1 MACFSLVTLH
11 PEGYAHI
18 SAFLDIKLLLYYSL
32 RDLGHE
38 VSLATNRF
46 PDGSTAI
53 VFGAHLIKDDFL
65 IDLPK
70 NCIIFNT
77 EQLGP
82 QASPWSDQMIALAQK
97 HLIWDYSSFNLKE
110 MLAGYS
116 NARALRIRLGYHSEL
131 ERISIRSCQ
140 SADFIFYGSITPL
153 RQQILSRI
161 RLSERLRISAF
172 FGMYG
177 WQRDGLLSRAR
188 AVLNLHSQPCRVLEW
203 VRMLPLLANAIP
215 CIALVH
221 PESRSDDAQLSYLLT
236 VSEQDPT
243 CELEDLYES
252 VDLLQD
258 HAQTMQHRFR
268 EQEPQTAF
276 TEAALDATFHSGFV
290 PAIGPERKPAW
301 CDSPARR
308 EPDRLWY
315 QHVYNWISDPRR
327 ISEFHLQ
334 EGWQR
339 QYHPDARFAEEF
351 QPPLWLEDAP
361 PAAGVSR
368 SQRLAVVL
376 HFHQEQEARL
386 FFANFGRWLAEISD
400 FYITTS
406 SAVVSAAL
414 ASLAQDYQIERAVIL
429 LTPNRGRDIPSKYIH
444 FNEQIKDYDL
454 CLFSHGKQSN
464 HAWFYDHNSI
474 LAGSEQR
481 IDAIRELFNSD
492 PSLGLVFPDYL
503 PSLRPLI
510 GWGSMR
516 SLVDT
521 LLEPQGWDSR
531 DVALLEFPAGG
542 FFWARPAA
550 LAPIFEL
557 NLTSEL
563 LPEEPLPR
571 DHSLL
576 HAIERLPC
584 IACQR
589 AGFHWIKLARSQQDI
604 QASDTAKLLPPNGMT
619 KAGQQPSFKLPKT
632 ILISSGAAASGLHID
647 SAEPEA
653 AAPDFAPLLARL
665 LNSSTPISLLHFH
678 HFDKSGYLPI
688 SWRLLL
694 RQAEASGYSLLIT
707 TCSGFDDESLKCI
720 ESHQW
725 LALRRPNIGACLGS
739 LRYVALLAQDLLSKG
754 VDLERLLFLND
765 SILPVHPTDACMQN
779 LVQLAELCNQEQA
792 CLGGFTDS
800 FEQAH
805 HLQSYALLANRRL
818 LADVSW
824 LLFWS
829 ALDPSIMGQELIS
842 KGEIN
847 LSVSLSS
854 AGIDLVAVYPL
865 LQCLLPHHGCI
876 DELKPFAKLNLTN
889 LNPSI
894 FLARTL
900 LDSGFGFIKKKRLF
914 QRPLSL
920 PLLHEILA
928 ELDPQDLNLLAQDL
942 AMLIKADDGQQGL
955 LAPDA

>member
-1 MACFSLVTLH
+1 MASFSLVTLL
-11 PEGYAHI
+11 PDGYGHV
-18 SAFLDIKLLLYYSL
+18 SAFHDIKLLLYYSL
-32 RDLGHE
+32 RDLGHQ

-46 PDGSTAI
+46 PEGSTAI
-53 VFGAHLIKDDFL
+53 VFGAHLISDDFL
-65 IDLPK
+65 IELPQD
-70 NCIIFNT
+70 CILFNT

-97 HLIWDYSSFNLKE
+97 HLTWDYSSFNLQQ
-110 MLAGYS
+110 MLSGDGQ
-116 NARALRIRLGYHSEL
+116 ARALRFRLGYHREL
-131 ERISIRSCQ
+131 ERISSRSCQ
-140 SADFIFYGSITPL
+140 AGEFIFYGSITPL
-153 RQQILSRI
+153 REQILSRI
-161 RLSERLRISAF
+161 RLSERLRISAY

-177 WQRDGLLSRAR
+177 WQRDGLLSRCR

-215 CIALVH
+215 CIALLH

-243 CELEDLYES
+243 AELENLYAS
-252 VDLLQD
+252 VNHLQA
-258 HAQTMQHRFR
+258 HAQAVQQRFR
-268 EQEPQTAF
+268 EHEPQIAF

-351 QPPLWLEDAP
+351 QAPVWLEYGP
-361 PAAGVSR
+361 SGTGLSR
-368 SQRLAVVL
+368 TERLAVVL

-386 FFANFGRWLAEISD
+386 FFANFGRWLADKAD
-400 FYITTS
+400 FFITTS

-414 ASLAQDYQIERAVIL
+414 ASLAQDYQIEHALIL
-429 LTPNRGRDIPSKYIH
+429 MTPNRGRDIPSKYIY
-444 FNEQIKDYDL
+444 FSEQLKSYDV
-454 CLFSHGKQSN
+454 CFFSHGKQSN
-464 HAWFYDHNSI
+464 HAWFHDHNSV

-481 IDAIRELFNSD
+481 INAIRDLFNAD

-516 SLVDT
+516 SLVDA

-557 NLTSEL
+557 NLTIEL
-563 LPEEPLPR
+563 LPQEPLPR

-584 IACQR
+584 MAAQR
-589 AGFHWIKLARSQQDI
+589 AGFHWIKLARCKQDD
-604 QASDTAKLLPPNGMT
+604 QRSVPSGMLPADRMST
-619 KAGQQPSFKLPKT
+619 SAQQPSFAMPNTDLPA
-632 ILISSGAAASGLHID
+632 SGDAFTGLHID
-647 SAEPEA
+647 SPEPGDSP
-653 AAPDFAPLLARL
+653 PDFGPLQARL
-665 LNSSTPISLLHFH
+665 PKDSTPISWLHFH
-678 HFDKSGYLPI
+678 HYDMSGYLPI
-688 SWRLLL
+688 SWRRLL
-694 RQAEASGYSLLIT
+694 RQAEASGYFLLIT
-707 TCSGFDDESLKCI
+707 TCSGFDDESLKYI
-720 ESHQW
+720 EAHQW
-725 LALRRPNIGACLGS
+725 LALRRPNSGACLGS
-739 LRYVALLAQDLLSKG
+739 LRYVALLAHQLLSQG
-754 VDLERLLFLND
+754 VGLERLLFLND
-765 SILPVHPTDACMQN
+765 SILPARSSHECMQN
-779 LVQLAELCNQEQA
+779 LVHLAELCEQEQA
-792 CLGGFTDS
+792 CLAGFTDS
-800 FEQAH
+800 FERGY
-805 HLQSYALLANRRL
+805 HLQSYALLANRHL

-829 ALDPSIMGQELIS
+829 ALDPTIMGQELIDE
-842 KGEIN
+842 GEVN

-854 AGIDLVAVYPL
+854 AGVNLVALYPL
-865 LQCLLPHHGCI
+865 LQCLMRQHGCI
-876 DELKPFAKLNLTN
+876 QELKPFGNLDLQH
-889 LNPSI
+889 LNPAI
-894 FLARTL
+894 FLAQTL
-900 LDSGFGFIKKKRLF
+900 RDCGFGFIKKKRLF

-920 PLLHEILA
+920 PLLHEMLA
-928 ELDPQDLNLLAQDL
+928 DLDPEILHVLSQDL
-942 AMLIKADDGQQGL
+942 AR
-955 LAPDA
+955 LACSCSGKQTMANP